1 MKTKTLILLL
11 ALVAILSISAGVVLA
26 QSPALGR
33 LQPLLVDIQQQ
44 VPVDVTFVID
54 SAQPQTVTVPMA
66 LDLNL
71 QIGLSSTM
79 TPVVSVAATG
89 PALVSVSQLQATGQ
103 PLIDNSELI
112 YEIEPVEGVEVL
124 QIRSGPDYAENIELV
139 GELRNTSNQT
149 LSSVQIVVTFYNT
162 DGAIM
167 DVNTGYLALDDVETG
182 KTSPFSVGLGTAP
195 LADVGRYLIQ
205 MKARFTR

>member
-1 MKTKTLILLL
+1 MKTKTIVLLL
-11 ALVAILSISAGVVLA
+11 ALVAVLSIGAGIALA

-44 VPVDVTFVID
+44 IPVDVTFVID
-54 SAQPQTVTVPMA
+54 SAEPQTVTVPMA
-66 LDLNL
+66 LDLNI

-103 PLIDNSELI
+103 PLIDNSDLT

-149 LSSVQIVVTFYNT
+149 LSSVQIIVTFYDA

-167 DVNTGYLALDDVETG
+167 DVNTGYLALDDIETG
-182 KTSPFSVGLGTAP
+182 KTGPFTVGLGGAP
-195 LADVGRYLIQ
+195 FADVGRYLIQ